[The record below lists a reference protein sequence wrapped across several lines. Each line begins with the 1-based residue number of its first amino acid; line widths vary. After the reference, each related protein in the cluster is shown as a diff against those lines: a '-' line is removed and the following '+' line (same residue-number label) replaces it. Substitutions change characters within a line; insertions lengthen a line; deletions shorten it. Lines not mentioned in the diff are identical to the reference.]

1 MASGSQ
7 IQPLYPNTE
16 LILRDRVLGDVE
28 KNSFIS
34 LPGKRGHGGLI
45 PSKLCLE
52 WVVRS
57 FIVMIKRGHNEFMDI
72 PLTGW

>member
-1 MASGSQ
+1 MASWSQ

-34 LPGKRGHGGLI
+34 LPGKRGHSGLI
-45 PSKLCLE
+45 PSNCVS
-52 WVVRS
+52 WV
-57 FIVMIKRGHNEFMDI
+57 GGEEFYSND
-72 PLTGW
+72 

>member
-45 PSKLCLE
+45 PSKLCVL
-52 WVVRS
+52 S
-57 FIVMIKRGHNEFMDI
+57 G
-72 PLTGW
+72 